1 MGREKSSGFF
11 MRKEA
16 KMSESAALG
25 KREEK
30 DRLRGFVS
38 FDPMNPLYDIE
49 AYVEPQIDI
58 AVYALDTIVTEF
70 YDLLP
75 EELRTR
81 PRIQFLLNQTENV
94 KEILENASRI
104 IPIISR
110 NYAQAMAD
118 KQKGGA

>member
-1 MGREKSSGFF
+1 
-11 MRKEA
+11 
-16 KMSESAALG
+16 MSESAALG

-81 PRIQFLLNQTENV
+81 ARIQFLLNQTENV
-94 KEILENASRI
+94 REILENASRI

-118 KQKGGA
+118 KQ